1 MSSSSSS
8 EFYGNSVTGSVE
20 DAALANLAD
29 KRGVTVMDNGKATES
44 VNFDSVAGNGGN
56 GGGKGGE
63 SDGQGNLAAE
73 TGSEVT
79 LEGAGENAGAGIQG
93 DIEKHLNAVD
103 ELKNDLSSKGF
114 NFDGALAEYEAN
126 GTLSAETMEALNK
139 AGYPK
144 AVVEGFI
151 QSRQVLETQY
161 TDAVMNLVGGA
172 QSYQQMTQWAASNLS
187 KAEISAFDKAIDS
200 GDINTVRIMVNGVK
214 AQMAASKGTFNA
226 SLLGGASSPSQGRI
240 EGFKSKADMV
250 KAMSDKRYAR
260 DPAYTREVEQKVM
273 VSSWY

>member
-1 MSSSSSS
+1 MSS
-8 EFYGNSVTGSVE
+8 EFYGDSVTGSVE
-20 DAALANLAD
+20 DAALADLAD
-29 KRGVTVMDNGKATES
+29 KRGVEVMDNGKSTKS
-44 VNFDSVAGNGGN
+44 VDFDSEAGNGGN
-56 GGGKGGE
+56 GGGAP
-63 SDGQGNLAAE
+63 DGQGNLAAK

-79 LEGAGENAGAGIQG
+79 LKGAGENAGAGIQG
-93 DIEKHLNAVD
+93 DIEKHLNAVE

>member
-1 MSSSSSS
+1 MSS
-8 EFYGNSVTGSVE
+8 EFYGDSVTGSVE
-20 DAALANLAD
+20 DAALADLAD
-29 KRGVTVMDNGKATES
+29 KRGVEVMDNGKATES
-44 VNFDSVAGNGGN
+44 VDFDSEAGNGG
-56 GGGKGGE
+56 GE
-63 SDGQGNLAAE
+63 PDGQGNLAAE

-79 LEGAGENAGAGIQG
+79 LEGAGVQG

-126 GTLSAETMEALNK
+126 GTLSVETMEALNK

-226 SLLGGASSPSQGRI
+226 SLLGGASSPSQGKT

-260 DPAYTREVEQKVM
+260 DPQYTREVEQRVM
-273 VSSWY
+273 ASSW

>member
-1 MSSSSSS
+1 MSSS
-8 EFYGNSVTGSVE
+8 EFYGDSVTGSVE
-20 DAALANLAD
+20 DAALADLAD
-29 KRGVTVMDNGKATES
+29 KRGVEVMDNGKSTDES
-44 VNFDSVAGNGGN
+44 VDFDSKAGNGGEPD
-56 GGGKGGE
+56 GK
-63 SDGQGNLAAE
+63 GNLAAE

-79 LEGAGENAGAGIQG
+79 LEGAGENAGIQG

-260 DPAYTREVEQKVM
+260 DPQYTREVEQRVM
-273 VSSWY
+273 ASSW

>member
-1 MSSSSSS
+1 MSS
-8 EFYGNSVTGSVE
+8 EFYGDSVTGSVE
-20 DAALANLAD
+20 DAALADLAD
-29 KRGVTVMDNGKATES
+29 KRGVELMDNGKSTES
-44 VNFDSVAGNGGN
+44 VDFDSEAGNGGDEA
-56 GGGKGGE
+56 GAP
-63 SDGQGNLAAE
+63 DGQGNLAAE

-93 DIEKHLNAVD
+93 DIEKHLNAVE

-114 NFDGALAEYEAN
+114 SFDGALAEYEAN